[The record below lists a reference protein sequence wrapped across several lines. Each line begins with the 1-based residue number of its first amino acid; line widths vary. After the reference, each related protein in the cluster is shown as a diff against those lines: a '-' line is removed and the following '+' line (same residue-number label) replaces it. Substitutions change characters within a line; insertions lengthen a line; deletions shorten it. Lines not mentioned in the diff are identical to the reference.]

1 MWEKEKI
8 WGGSTYWSFGRE
20 KKEDSRKGDFF
31 KKTFSTRWEQR
42 RIGKEKQFLLLR
54 KSSKVSLLLFYFFIF
69 WLVLSIYVPYSFFMT
84 WDVVCLLGWGGHKLY
99 VNLVDFS
106 FLSIGTDIVSFLAIY
121 FLSFELNETL
131 FDGMLFQDIGRP
143 VSLYSS
149 PPT

>member
-1 MWEKEKI
+1 M
-8 WGGSTYWSFGRE
+8 
-20 KKEDSRKGDFF
+20 
-31 KKTFSTRWEQR
+31 
-42 RIGKEKQFLLLR
+42 FLIL
-54 KSSKVSLLLFYFFIF
+54 
-69 WLVLSIYVPYSFFMT
+69 FFMT
-84 WDVVCLLGWGGHKLY
+84 WDVVCLLGWGRHKLH